1 MTLPDTIAAVAVRT
15 PWLSRPALWCA
26 VRFSMATGRK
36 LHWRA
41 VRLANSLDYR
51 APVGARLGNG
61 MPCLVPWIDDAGK
74 AIHQSGWYE
83 HDTIRAFQTILKP
96 GDTFLDIG
104 ANFGQYTLL
113 GSKLVGESGH
123 VIAFEPE
130 PVSYAW
136 LAGNVR
142 RNELANVR
150 LVSCALGEKA
160 ATLDLYVGSPDNL
173 GTTSFRKQYNFS
185 GRTVAV
191 PVRTL
196 DEYCGSQ
203 GIAAVNAIKL
213 DVEGAELS
221 VLRGAERV
229 LASHPIL
236 VVEFEESNQRRFDL
250 SCDDLERFLT
260 ARGYEL
266 HTIGA
271 DGATTPYTAA
281 DARAHRS
288 LNVLARPRAE
298 HSRF

>member
-1 MTLPDTIAAVAVRT
+1 MTLGDRLAAAALRV
-15 PWLSRPALWCA
+15 PWMTRGALWCA
-26 VRFSMATGRK
+26 VRVSMATGRK

-41 VRLANSLDYR
+41 LRLANSLDYR
-51 APVGARLGNG
+51 APVLARLGNG
-61 MPCLVPWIDDAGK
+61 MQCRVPWIDDAGK
-74 AIHQSGWYE
+74 AIHASGWYE
-83 HDTIRAFQTILKP
+83 HDTIRAFHGLLKP

-113 GSKLVGESGH
+113 GAKLVGTAGR

-130 PVSYAW
+130 PVSFAW
-136 LAGNVR
+136 LDDNVR
-142 RNELANVR
+142 RNGLAQVR
-150 LVSCALGEKA
+150 LESIALGERA
-160 ATLDLYVGSPDNL
+160 ATLELYVGSPDNL

-185 GRTVAV
+185 GRTVPV

-196 DEYCGSQ
+196 DEYCATEGV
-203 GIAAVNAIKL
+203 ARVDAIKI

-221 VLRGAERV
+221 VLRGAEKV
-229 LASHPIL
+229 LASGPTL

-260 ARGYEL
+260 ERGYEL

-271 DGATTPYTAA
+271 QGATTPYTAA

-288 LNVLARPRAE
+288 LNVLARPRL
-298 HSRF
+298 RP